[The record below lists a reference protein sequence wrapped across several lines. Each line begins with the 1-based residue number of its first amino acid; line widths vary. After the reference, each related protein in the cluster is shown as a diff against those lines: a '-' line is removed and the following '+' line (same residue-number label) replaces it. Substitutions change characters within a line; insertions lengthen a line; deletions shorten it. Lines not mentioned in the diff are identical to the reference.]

1 MKAAEAGVAHAKAQ
15 EKQANDTLHRLEPL
29 LPKGFATAEQVDQA
43 TTASRVAAQGL
54 AAAEQKLNQ
63 AKDGTQHIAN
73 IARATTGRGRGSEV
87 CRARTFLLQ
96 S

>member
-1 MKAAEAGVAHAKAQ
+1 MAQ

-43 TTASRVAAQGL
+43 TTASTDRAQGL

-63 AKDGTQHIAN
+63 AKAALSTLQTLLAQRPGAV
-73 IARATTGRGRGSEV
+73 AAVKLS
-87 CRARTFLLQ
+87 RARTFLLQ